1 MGEGSIT
8 LLFVFNLMSTIVKVR
23 ERDFLNQ
30 HPLKHTVSPKMS
42 MHH

>member
-1 MGEGSIT
+1 MGEGSVT
-8 LLFVFNLMSTIVKVR
+8 LLFVFNLMSIIVKVR

-30 HPLKHTVSPKMS
+30 HSLKHPVSPKMS